1 LGVTHYRI
9 GWELSSYED
18 GTFFNVDEP
27 LYKENGGY
35 GMPVREKPYCKLEK
49 EHKPCEKVED
59 LPNDSYKPKEIG
71 A

>member
-1 LGVTHYRI
+1 MNKECDKCPYKAK
-9 GWELSSYED
+9 EFSS
-18 GTFFNVDEP
+18 
-27 LYKENGGY
+27 GGY
-35 GMPVREKPYCKLEK
+35 GMPVREKEYCKLEK